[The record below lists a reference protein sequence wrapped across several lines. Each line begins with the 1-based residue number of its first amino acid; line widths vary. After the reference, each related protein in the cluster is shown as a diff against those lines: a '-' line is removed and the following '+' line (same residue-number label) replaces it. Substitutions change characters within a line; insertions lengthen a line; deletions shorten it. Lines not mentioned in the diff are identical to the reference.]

1 MALEVTMAHSL
12 RPLCACLVLLFPS
25 GIAAQ
30 EPARGADVE
39 ARIGRLAAEVSAL
52 QGAMRQRDEELAGLA
67 KSLETL
73 GGDVGVL
80 KHAVAPPMAGPF
92 LAAPP
97 PSSDNV
103 GIAKT
108 AVLAPRIEVDAS
120 RRHDL
125 VLLRVRRLE
134 AEEARLVA
142 DTELGQDQ
150 TGVEL
155 PIDRSGALYVVDW
168 STTDGQAYT
177 LQLKD
182 GATELAAAVVQVK
195 PFQASGRFVFVGYRL
210 E

>member
-1 MALEVTMAHSL
+1 MAHPL
-12 RPLCACLVLLFPS
+12 RLAALLTLLVPS
-25 GIAAQ
+25 GIAA
-30 EPARGADVE
+30 EESSRSSDIE
-39 ARIGRLAAEVSAL
+39 AQVSRLSSEVSTL
-52 QGAMRQRDEELAGLA
+52 QGEMRQRDKRLADLA
-67 KSLETL
+67 ASLEAL
-73 GGDVGVL
+73 GGDVGIL
-80 KHAVAPPMAGPF
+80 KQAVAPSMAAPF
-92 LAAPP
+92 LAGPP

-108 AVLAPRIEVDAS
+108 AVLAPRVEVDAS

-134 AEEARLVA
+134 AEDARVVA

-155 PIDRSGALYVVDW
+155 PIDRSGSLYVVDW
-168 STTDGQAYT
+168 STTDGQAYA

-182 GATELAAAVVQVK
+182 GATGLAAAVVQVK
-195 PFQASGRFVFVGYRL
+195 PYQSSGRFVFVGYRL

>member
-1 MALEVTMAHSL
+1 MAA
-12 RPLCACLVLLFPS
+12 
-25 GIAAQ
+25 
-30 EPARGADVE
+30 
-39 ARIGRLAAEVSAL
+39 
-52 QGAMRQRDEELAGLA
+52 
-67 KSLETL
+67 
-73 GGDVGVL
+73 
-80 KHAVAPPMAGPF
+80 PF
-92 LAAPP
+92 LAGPP

>member
-1 MALEVTMAHSL
+1 MAHAL
-12 RPLCACLVLLFPS
+12 RLAALLTLLVPY
-25 GIAAQ
+25 GIAA
-30 EPARGADVE
+30 EESSRSSDIE
-39 ARIGRLAAEVSAL
+39 AQVSRLSSEVSSL
-52 QGAMRQRDEELAGLA
+52 QGEMRQRDKRLADLA
-67 KSLETL
+67 ASLETL

-80 KHAVAPPMAGPF
+80 KQAVAPSMAAPF
-92 LAAPP
+92 LAGPP

-134 AEEARLVA
+134 AEDVRHVA

-150 TGVEL
+150 TGVDL
-155 PIDRSGALYVVDW
+155 PIDRSGSLFVVDW
-168 STTDGQAYT
+168 STTDGQAYA

-182 GATELAAAVVQVK
+182 GATGLAAAVVQVK
-195 PFQASGRFVFVGYRL
+195 PFQSSGRFVFVGYRL